1 MSRTPPDLQAVLD
14 TVVQLAGDLCDAQ
27 RNGSLFLIDG
37 DTFHLVAGSHQA
49 SDQIRDWQ
57 ERARQPWPIERAY
70 IVKHV
75 FESKDVFHVRDA
87 SVEADSDYFRQDA
100 VEFGYRTVLGVPLL
114 RGHTVIG
121 VRSLIRPDVRPFSH
135 HEIGLVRA
143 FASQAAI
150 AIDNARLLTETH
162 DALERQIAI
171 SQILEATS
179 QTTKDLTVVFRTI
192 IENAVQLCHA
202 DNASIFRADGE
213 VYRHVA
219 SATSSGRFADA
230 AAFELLAAEAARKSR
245 LVKERTTVV
254 GRVLLEKATVQI
266 VDVLAD
272 PEYDTNRSSE
282 FMAALSGQNE
292 RTILGVPIVK
302 GAALLG
308 IIIARRNEV
317 RLFSEREINVL
328 ETFARQAAIA
338 VENTRLFNE
347 TKEALERQTAL
358 GEVLRSISS
367 SPTDAHPVLEAVAL
381 NAARFCGSDDA
392 LVVLTDERT
401 VRVVAHYG
409 PVGTALGP
417 SDSTW
422 PLDRTS
428 VSGRSITERRT
439 VHVNDLQSESAE
451 YPVGSDQ
458 ARRGQYR
465 TTLATPLL
473 REGMGLGAIVLR
485 RIEARPFTDKQIELL
500 QTFAD
505 QAAIAIENAR
515 LFNETKEA
523 LGRQT
528 ALAEVLRSIAGSP
541 TDVTP
546 VLQAIAANAARFC
559 GAEDA
564 VVHLL
569 EGGTLPARAHY
580 GSLGVSS
587 TLALSPGRTSVVGLA
602 VLERR
607 TVHVPDVLAAE
618 ADEFTDARKRAAFTG
633 HRGLLAAPLMREG
646 SPIGGI
652 VLRKGDPSGFTP
664 RQIEL
669 VEAFANQAVI
679 AIENVRLFNETTTA
693 LERQTATADV
703 LRLISRSAFELGT
716 VLDSV
721 LETAARLCG
730 AQSGVVFRLES
741 DGGYHPVAAL
751 GLDQAEKDLQFS
763 FTMESPNRGN
773 VIGRAVLDRVPA
785 QIEDALTEPG
795 VNPAFVELQAKLG
808 FRTLLGVPILR
819 DGEPIGVMSLRRNEV
834 RPFTPQEIELVTS
847 FADQAAIAIE
857 NVRLFNETKEAL
869 ERQTAISEI
878 LRVISS
884 SPMDVQP
891 VLDTIAQSAARF
903 CNANDAAVAILRDD
917 GSTLLTDTQGGI
929 AQAPHMFQLSHRSV
943 TPRAIKEAR
952 LFNVADMEALP
963 DDEFGEGKEYARQHG
978 YRGFLAAPLLK
989 EGRAIGA
996 IQLRRALPGAFGPQE
1011 VERVQTFAAQAVI
1024 ALDNVRLFNETK
1036 EALERQTATAEVLK
1050 VISESPT
1057 DLQPVFDSIG
1067 EHARGLCEAE
1077 LVHLLVLKGD
1087 RLELV
1092 GRGRDPEARA
1102 DFMRVWSLPLDR
1114 SNMAGR
1120 AILSRSTI
1128 HVADVLADP
1137 EYDETIQQGARPW
1150 NTVLAVPL
1158 MRGTEAIGAIALLRG
1173 TIRPFERRQIEL
1185 VETFAD
1191 QAAIAIENVRLF
1203 NETREGL
1210 EQQTAVSEVL
1220 KTISRSAFDLKPVL
1234 DIVLENAIR
1243 LAGADIGWLSRVE
1256 GERFQTIAYSS
1267 SFPADVREALARD
1280 RAAGHLGGEWRPFG
1294 SESGV
1299 MGTVLERRK

>member
-14 TVVQLAGDLCDAQ
+14 TVVQLAGDLCDAK

-57 ERARQPWPIERAY
+57 EPARQPWPIERAY

-75 FESKDVFHVRDA
+75 FESKDVFQARDA
-87 SVEADSDYFRQDA
+87 SAEADSDYFRQDA

-121 VRSLIRPDVRPFSH
+121 VLSLIRPDVRPFSD

-150 AIDNARLLTETH
+150 AIDNARLSTETH
-162 DALERQIAI
+162 EALERQIAI
-171 SQILEATS
+171 TQILEATS

-192 IENAVQLCHA
+192 AETAVQLCHA

-254 GRVLLEKATVQI
+254 GRGLLEKATVQI

-317 RLFSEREINVL
+317 RPFSEREINVL

-347 TKEALERQTAL
+347 TKEALGRQTAL
-358 GEVLRSISS
+358 AEVLRSISS

-515 LFNETKEA
+515 LFNET
-523 LGRQT
+523 
-528 ALAEVLRSIAGSP
+528 
-541 TDVTP
+541 
-546 VLQAIAANAARFC
+546 
-559 GAEDA
+559 
-564 VVHLL
+564 
-569 EGGTLPARAHY
+569 
-580 GSLGVSS
+580 
-587 TLALSPGRTSVVGLA
+587 RTS
-602 VLERR
+602 
-607 TVHVPDVLAAE
+607 
-618 ADEFTDARKRAAFTG
+618 
-633 HRGLLAAPLMREG
+633 
-646 SPIGGI
+646 
-652 VLRKGDPSGFTP
+652 
-664 RQIEL
+664 
-669 VEAFANQAVI
+669 
-679 AIENVRLFNETTTA
+679 

-773 VIGRAVLDRVPA
+773 VIGRAVLDRHPA
-785 QIEDALTEPG
+785 QIEDALTEPE
-795 VNPAFVELQAKLG
+795 VNPAFVELPGKLG
-808 FRTLLGVPILR
+808 CRGLVGVPILR
-819 DGEPIGVMSLRRNEV
+819 EGEPIGVMSLRRNEV

-1256 GERFQTIAYSS
+1256 GERFQTIAYSR

-1299 MGTVLERRK
+1299 MGTVLERRTTVQIAVAKAGQVLVKYLVVRLTESRGVLGVPMLREGRVIGGVVLARYDVRPFNERAVELVQTFADQAAIAIENVRLFDETRAALERETAVGNVLKTLSRTVFDLEPALAAVVESAARLADADVAWMTKQVDASTYDWGARYA